1 MINTDTAGA
10 NNKKLEDL
18 LKKISDPE
26 VKEESWKQ
34 VDGILNYKF
43 VAKVLGELPEEKHEE
58 FMEIFIENPE
68 DEEKIFGYLEENA
81 GEGIRKEMTKFMSDL
96 SMELTRDLSPDKEVS
111 VETSLEGKPPI
122 K

>member
-1 MINTDTAGA
+1 MTNTDTAGA

-18 LKKISDPE
+18 LKKISDSE

-43 VAKVLGELPEEKHEE
+43 AAKVLGELPEEKHEE

-96 SMELTRDLSPDKEVS
+96 SSEIVHDLSPDKEVS
-111 VETSLEGKPPI
+111 IETNLEGKPPI